1 MRKALLLK
9 PHKNFNLKFYLRKL
23 RDRKTE
29 AFFKKF
35 CSWYLVY
42 SEEGKTLLDIFN
54 DRIIEGFVWRIEEID
69 SVAEYIAKCI
79 GEKTFGIFVEKKSS
93 NLSSTE
99 IKKILGAKIVEICG
113 SRVNLKNPDVRVN
126 LYICGKEIFTHLS
139 S

>member
-1 MRKALLLK
+1 MKNALLFK

-23 RDRKTE
+23 RDKKIE
-29 AFFKKF
+29 AFFRKF

-42 SEEGKTLLDIFN
+42 TEAGETLSDILKN
-54 DRIIEGFVWRIEEID
+54 DIKEGFVWNIEEMD
-69 SVAEYIAKCI
+69 SVAKYLAEFI
-79 GEKTFGIFVEKKSS
+79 GGKTFGIFVEKKSS

-99 IKKILGAKIVEICG
+99 IKKNLGAKIVEMCG
-113 SRVNLKNPDVRVN
+113 ARVDLKNPDVRVN